1 MSVWILNSLIWCP
14 SPRGPHVWKM
24 LAQSVF
30 PGSVV
35 DGSRGPD
42 SDIRHDSGPIPHA
55 IGPSQ
60 RHTPWQPGKI
70 MAMMNKP
77 LSDRGGTS
85 QILPPTLSRKEMTLW
100 CSSVD
105 NWWSALIRCKMSKA
119 MRRHWAVRQDEWFF
133 YRCLQKGNMLHT
145 AIIQMKQ

>member
-1 MSVWILNSLIWCP
+1 
-14 SPRGPHVWKM
+14 M

-60 RHTPWQPGKI
+60 RHTPWQPWKI

-85 QILPPTLSRKEMTLW
+85 QILPPTLSRKGMTLW

-133 YRCLQKGNMLHT
+133 LQVSAERKHAAYSYNSDEAVNQPLWDEWTDMT
-145 AIIQMKQ
+145 SCV